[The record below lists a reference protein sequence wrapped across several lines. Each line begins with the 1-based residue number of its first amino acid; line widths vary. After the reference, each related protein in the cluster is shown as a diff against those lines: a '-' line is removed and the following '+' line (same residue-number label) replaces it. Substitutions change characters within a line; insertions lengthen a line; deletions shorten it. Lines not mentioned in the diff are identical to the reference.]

1 MPRFIDV
8 DSFAGGG
15 ADPLGCGTLR
25 CQRVLGSQMG
35 CALACDGSVAPDKV
49 AQHADGE

>member
-35 CALACDGSVAPDKV
+35 CALACDGERGAGQGCP
-49 AQHADGE
+49 AC